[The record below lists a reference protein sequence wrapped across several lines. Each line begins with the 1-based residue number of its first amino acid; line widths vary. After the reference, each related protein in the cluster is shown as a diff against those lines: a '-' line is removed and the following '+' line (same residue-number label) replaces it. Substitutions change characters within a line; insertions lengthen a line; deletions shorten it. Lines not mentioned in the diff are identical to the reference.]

1 MKYPRQPSSWEILL
15 KWAIIA
21 IVVIGILLWIFE
33 VI

>member
-1 MKYPRQPSSWEILL
+1 MKKQPSSWEILI
-15 KWAIIA
+15 KWVVIA